1 LPNLPTLEGSFAS
14 IYMRQIDHQ
23 FDLDQFSRLTH
34 LIQVVRSERIDMR
47 HRKIWG
53 SLVLMLA
60 LIAGPALAQQPQH
73 DEHHP
78 PAPGAAAGP
87 GMPGGMAGAG
97 DMPMMGMMRMMMGR
111 DGMSMM
117 GAMARHVEGR
127 LAFLKTELKI
137 TDAQLS
143 LWNAV
148 ADAMRANAKSMGD
161 MGGGMM
167 GGSQTATLPDK
178 LAMREKMMTAHL
190 EALRKFKAAV
200 DPLYAAL
207 SDEQKKTA
215 DELLAG
221 PMGMM

>member
-1 LPNLPTLEGSFAS
+1 
-14 IYMRQIDHQ
+14 
-23 FDLDQFSRLTH
+23 
-34 LIQVVRSERIDMR
+34 MR

-53 SLVLMLA
+53 SLVPMLA

-73 DEHHP
+73 DEPHP
-78 PAPGAAAGP
+78 PAPAAAAGS
-87 GMPGGMAGAG
+87 GMPGGMAGDG
-97 DMPMMGMMRMMMGR
+97 DMPMSMMRMMGR

-137 TDAQLS
+137 TDAQLP

-161 MGGGMM
+161 MAGGMM

-200 DPLYAAL
+200 DPFYAAL

-215 DELLAG
+215 DELLIG

>member
-1 LPNLPTLEGSFAS
+1 MHCHKVRAW
-14 IYMRQIDHQ
+14 
-23 FDLDQFSRLTH
+23 
-34 LIQVVRSERIDMR
+34 LI
-47 HRKIWG
+47 
-53 SLVLMLA
+53 LMLA
-60 LIAGPALAQQPQH
+60 LITGTALAQQPQH

-78 PAPGAAAGP
+78 PAPPAAAGP

-137 TDAQLS
+137 TDAQLP

-148 ADAMRANAKSMGD
+148 ADAMRANAKNMGD
-161 MGGGMM
+161 MAGGMM
-167 GGSQTATLPDK
+167 GGSETATLPDK
-178 LAMREKMMTAHL
+178 LAMREKMMTTHL

-215 DELLAG
+215 DELLIG

>member
-1 LPNLPTLEGSFAS
+1 
-14 IYMRQIDHQ
+14 
-23 FDLDQFSRLTH
+23 
-34 LIQVVRSERIDMR
+34 MR
-47 HRKIWG
+47 HRKICVW
-53 SLVLMLA
+53 LVVMLA

-73 DEHHP
+73 DEPHP
-78 PAPGAAAGP
+78 PAPAAAAGS
-87 GMPGGMAGAG
+87 GMPGGMAGG
-97 DMPMMGMMRMMMGR
+97 DMPMMRMMRMMMGR
-111 DGMSMM
+111 DGMAMM

-137 TDAQLS
+137 TDAQLP

-148 ADAMRANAKSMGD
+148 ADAMRANAKTMGD
-161 MGGGMM
+161 MAGGMM
-167 GGSQTATLPDK
+167 GGSQAAALPDK

-200 DPLYAAL
+200 DPFYAAL

-215 DELLAG
+215 DELLIG

>member
-1 LPNLPTLEGSFAS
+1 
-14 IYMRQIDHQ
+14 MRQ
-23 FDLDQFSRLTH
+23 
-34 LIQVVRSERIDMR
+34 
-47 HRKIWG
+47 RKVPA

-60 LIAGPALAQQPQH
+60 LVSGPLLAQQPQH

-78 PAPGAAAGP
+78 GATPPAAG
-87 GMPGGMAGAG
+87 MPSGAMAGAG
-97 DMPMMGMMRMMMGR
+97 DMPMMGMMRMMMGH
-111 DGMSMM
+111 DGM
-117 GAMARHVEGR
+117 GAMARRVEGR

-137 TDAQLS
+137 TDAQLP

-148 ADAMRANAKSMGD
+148 ADAIRTNTKVMGD
-161 MGGGMM
+161 MSGSMM

-190 EALRKFKAAV
+190 EALRRFKSAV
-200 DPLYAAL
+200 EPLYAAL

-215 DELLAG
+215 DELLMG

>member
-1 LPNLPTLEGSFAS
+1 
-14 IYMRQIDHQ
+14 
-23 FDLDQFSRLTH
+23 
-34 LIQVVRSERIDMR
+34 MR

-60 LIAGPALAQQPQH
+60 LIAGTALAQQPQH

-78 PAPGAAAGP
+78 PAPPAAAGP
-87 GMPGGMAGAG
+87 GMPGGMAGG
-97 DMPMMGMMRMMMGR
+97 DMPMTGMMRMMMGR

-137 TDAQLS
+137 TDAQLP
-143 LWNAV
+143 LWNAL
-148 ADAMRANAKSMGD
+148 ADAIRANAKTMGD
-161 MGGGMM
+161 MPGGMM
-167 GGSQTATLPDK
+167 GGAQPATLPDK
-178 LAMREKMMTAHL
+178 LAVREKMMTAHL

-215 DELLAG
+215 DELLTG

>member
-1 LPNLPTLEGSFAS
+1 
-14 IYMRQIDHQ
+14 M
-23 FDLDQFSRLTH
+23 
-34 LIQVVRSERIDMR
+34 
-47 HRKIWG
+47 HRRKVCAW
-53 SLVLMLA
+53 LVLMLA
-60 LIAGPALAQQPQH
+60 LIAGTALAQQPQH

-78 PAPGAAAGP
+78 PAPPAAAGP

-97 DMPMMGMMRMMMGR
+97 DIPMMGMMRMMMGR

-137 TDAQLS
+137 TDAQLP
-143 LWNAV
+143 LWNPL
-148 ADAMRANAKSMGD
+148 ADAMRANAKTMGD
-161 MGGGMM
+161 MAGGMM

-215 DELLAG
+215 DELLIG